1 MTKKRI
7 NTAKV
12 DHSRAFSSSE
22 LKFKLSGTTYISDIK
37 VKECDLPFCVRN
49 FKLKQEDK
57 LHK

>member
-49 FKLKQEDK
+49 FELK
-57 LHK
+57 